1 MSKYTP
7 IENILF
13 PPKYLNITRL
23 EKKLNNKTVL
33 ITGASSGIGEELA
46 YMLGGI
52 NTHLILVARRGEKL
66 FEMKDKIEK
75 GKAKVSIFP
84 ADLRCNEDMEALL
97 QFLHA
102 LPDGLDIV
110 ISNAGI
116 SIRRSIFASLDRY
129 HDFTRT
135 MAINYFAPVQLL
147 LSVIPILR
155 EKSGHIINIST
166 INNLMIPFPNWAA
179 YQASKG
185 AFDTWFRAT
194 AMELNTVGILT
205 TSIYFPLVR
214 TPMILPTAAYNR
226 APAMSPH
233 HAAKIICKSIYTK
246 RKKYAPWWMIF
257 AQLTS
262 VILRGVWEKFASGT
276 LNKKRDSK

>member
-1 MSKYTP
+1 MG
-7 IENILF
+7 N
-13 PPKYLNITRL
+13 LNIIKL
-23 EKKLNNKTVL
+23 QKKLNNKTVL
-33 ITGASSGIGEELA
+33 ITGASSGIGEQLA
-46 YMLGGI
+46 YMLGNI
-52 NTHLILVARRGEKL
+52 STHLILVARREEKL
-66 FEMKDKIEK
+66 LEIKDKIEK
-75 GKAKVSIFP
+75 GKARVSIFP
-84 ADLRCNEDMEALL
+84 ADLRNNEDMDAFL
-97 QFLHA
+97 QFLHT
-102 LPDGLDIV
+102 LPDGLDVV

-116 SIRRSIFASLDRY
+116 SIRRSIFDSLYRY

-135 MAINYFAPVQLL
+135 MAINYFAPVKLL
-147 LSVIPILR
+147 LTVIPILE
-155 EKSGHIINIST
+155 EKKGHIINIST

-194 AMELNTVGILT
+194 ETELNAVGIST

-214 TPMILPTAAYNR
+214 TPMILPTAAYKN

-257 AQLTS
+257 AQLAS
-262 VILRGVWEKFASGT
+262 VIFRGLWERLAPRILG
-276 LNKKRDSK
+276 KKRDGK